1 MTGTCSIVFSFLPES
16 TRWLTVKLRYAEA
29 KEIYEKAAKLN
40 KKEISPHLLEI
51 PASEPEKAIESAQS
65 ATVSHDSSPLS
76 SFKKVLNTP
85 SLLIRLL
92 ILCATWLAQFL
103 CYYGLSY
110 AASNL
115 STNIHLNYI
124 LVM

>member
-1 MTGTCSIVFSFLPES
+1 MVLLDLFSILPES
-16 TRWLTVKLRYAEA
+16 TRWLTVKQRYAEA

-51 PASEPEKAIESAQS
+51 PDNEPQKALEGAP
-65 ATVSHDSSPLS
+65 AEPVSHDSSPLAS
-76 SFKKVLNTP
+76 AAKVLKTP
-85 SLLIRLL
+85 CLLIRLL
-92 ILCATWLAQFL
+92 ILCGTWLAQFL